1 MGARQHILVM
11 RHPETIANAR
21 HVLSGRKDVDLTPRG
36 ERQMYQAIDAIEAWK
51 PDRIWTSP
59 LSRCKSIAEEAA
71 SRLKVPCRV
80 EDGLQEMEF
89 GSAQDLTISE
99 LSKRGL
105 HFPWSFDGRGH
116 SITAPGAESFETLLA
131 RARGVLDR
139 LFPLVGR
146 TACVTHGGVSR
157 ALLGAALDVP
167 VKTFWNMR
175 IANVSSQLL
184 SCDGQAFT
192 LCALG
197 LAPEE
202 VIERVRRPE
211 LFGADVAD
219 SFEKD

>member
-1 MGARQHILVM
+1 MGARQHILIM

-105 HFPWSFDGRGH
+105 HFPWSFDGQGH
-116 SITAPGAESFETLLA
+116 SVTAPGAESFETLLA
-131 RARGVLDR
+131 RAKGVLDR
-139 LFPLVGR
+139 LFPLQDRLRHPWG
-146 TACVTHGGVSR
+146 SLPR
-157 ALLGAALDVP
+157 ASGCRPRRARKDVLEHEDCQRELAA
-167 VKTFWNMR
+167 
-175 IANVSSQLL
+175 AQL
-184 SCDGQAFT
+184 
-192 LCALG
+192 
-197 LAPEE
+197 
-202 VIERVRRPE
+202 
-211 LFGADVAD
+211 
-219 SFEKD
+219 